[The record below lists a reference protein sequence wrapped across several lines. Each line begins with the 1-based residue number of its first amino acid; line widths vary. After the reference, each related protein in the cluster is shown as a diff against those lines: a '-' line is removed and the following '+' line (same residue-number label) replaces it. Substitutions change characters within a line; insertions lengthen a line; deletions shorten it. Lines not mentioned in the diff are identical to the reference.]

1 MRGRMKNSWKYISV
15 IASLAVLGALALIG
29 RASITSCVI
38 FTLVAAGIWVA
49 EKKEKNILANYLLV
63 LLLTVSTY
71 YFNDLM
77 AIGKVVTK
85 MDKIGCLNVVIYLSI
100 YMIMVSIVKK
110 WRITIWIPIG
120 VFLLLGIVNAVVK
133 AIRSTP
139 ISGGDIFSLKTAMTV
154 AGSYTLNFDKEFWL
168 KTGAG
173 LCFLIGVLLF
183 AIFYFLQ
190 YRKMDVAYPVKIRA
204 ILGGVSVAFWILLL
218 ATNSVISF
226 GGVRADYWTHETNG
240 FAYNLYLQLKEIV
253 IREPENYSVE
263 ELQQQLQEYDSDEA
277 VASTEYPNII
287 AIMNESFADLEVLGE
302 FETNKDVLPVLKSL
316 KENTIQGDLYV
327 SIYGGNT
334 ANSEYEFLTGQS
346 ISYFSERVVP
356 YQMYLHEEKENLFTQ
371 MKDLGYETV
380 FMHPYGSYGWNR
392 VAVYNYFGVDR
403 MFFEEDMDSLNYIRQ
418 YATDSSQYEVVKDL
432 LEENNGDEPKFIF
445 DVTVQNHG
453 GYTGEIGQLKKEIS
467 IEGKAYEE
475 AGNYLNLVHESDRAL
490 GEFLEYLG
498 NYPEPVA
505 VIFFGD
511 HQPAVESEF
520 VEAMTGY
527 SLTNM
532 PQAERQ
538 KMYTTPYFIWTN
550 YDIEEK
556 QDVDMSLNY
565 LSSYAMEVL
574 GLPMTGHQKYLM
586 NLYQKY
592 PVMNTVGIIDAE
604 ENHISYQEMD
614 EECKDEIVKYHNIIY
629 HYMFDE
635 ETMDDYYRLKQTN

>member
-1 MRGRMKNSWKYISV
+1 MKYSWKYLSAIV
-15 IASLAVLGALALIG
+15 SLAVLVAFALVG

-38 FTLVAAGIWVA
+38 FAFVAAGIWMV
-49 EKKEKNILANYLLV
+49 EKKEKSIFVNYLLI
-63 LLLTVSTY
+63 LLLGISVC

-85 MDKIGCLNVVIYLSI
+85 INRVGILNVLLYLSI
-100 YMIMVSIVKK
+100 YMLMVSLSKK
-110 WRITIWIPIG
+110 WKITIWIPN
-120 VFLLLGIVNAVVK
+120 VFFLILGIVNAVVK

-139 ISGGDIFSLKTAMTV
+139 ISGGDIFSIKTAMTV
-154 AGSYTLNFDKEFWL
+154 AGSYTLNFDMEFWL

-173 LCFLIGVLLF
+173 LCFLIGVLF
-183 AIFYFLQ
+183 FTAIFLWQ
-190 YRKMDVAYPVKIRA
+190 YRKEEQIYPTKVRLT
-204 ILGGVSVAFWILLL
+204 LGGLSLGFWLLL
-218 ATNSVISF
+218 IGTNSIISM
-226 GGVRADYWTHETNG
+226 GGVKADYWTHEVNG

-253 IREPENYSVE
+253 ISEPEEYSSE
-263 ELQQQLQEYDSDEA
+263 ELQQQLQEYSSDQA
-277 VASTEYPNII
+277 VMSTEYPNII

-302 FETNKDVLPVLKSL
+302 FETNKEVLPVLKSL

-334 ANSEYEFLTGQS
+334 ANSEYEFLTGHS
-346 ISYFSERVVP
+346 IGYFSERVVP

-403 MFFEEDMDSLNYIRQ
+403 MFFEEDMDSLTHIRQ
-418 YATDSSQYEVVKDL
+418 FATDSSQYEVVKEM
-432 LEENNGDEPKFIF
+432 LEENKGSEPMFIF

-453 GYTGEIGQLKKEIS
+453 GYTGKIEQLKKEIS
-467 IEGKAYEE
+467 LEGKTYEE
-475 AGNYLNLVHESDRAL
+475 VGNYLNLVHESDRAL
-490 GEFLEYLG
+490 GEFLEYLED
-498 NYPEPVA
+498 YEEPVA

-520 VEAMTGY
+520 VEAMTGH
-527 SLTNM
+527 SMNSM
-532 PQAERQ
+532 PQSERQ
-538 KMYTTPYFIWTN
+538 KMYITPYFIWTN

-556 QDVDMSLNY
+556 QDVNMSLNY

-586 NLYQKY
+586 DLYMEY
-592 PVMNTVGIIDAE
+592 PIINTVGIMDAE
-604 ENHISYQEMD
+604 GNHISYQEMD
-614 EECKDEIVKYHNIIY
+614 KECGQAVEKYHKIIY
-629 HYMFDE
+629 NYMFDNK
-635 ETMDDYYRLKQTN
+635 TMNDYFKLK

>member
-1 MRGRMKNSWKYISV
+1 MKYSWKYISV
-15 IASLAVLGALALIG
+15 IASLAVLVAFALIG
-29 RASITSCVI
+29 RASVTSCAI
-38 FTLVAAGIWVA
+38 FALIAVSIWVA
-49 EKKEKNILANYLLV
+49 EKKEKTILTNYLVV
-63 LLLTVSTY
+63 LLLAVSAY

-77 AIGKVVTK
+77 AIGKVVTGINK
-85 MDKIGCLNVVIYLSI
+85 TGILNILLYLSI
-100 YMIMVSIVKK
+100 YILLVSIVKK
-110 WRITIWIPIG
+110 WEITVWIPTFF
-120 VFLLLGIVNAVVK
+120 FLILGIVNTVVK

-139 ISGGDIFSLKTAMTV
+139 ISGGDIFSIKTAMTV
-154 AGSYTLNFDKEFWL
+154 AGSYNLNFDMEFWL

-173 LCFLIGVLLF
+173 LCFLAGVLFFVIMNLW
-183 AIFYFLQ
+183 Q
-190 YRKMDVAYPVKIRA
+190 HRKEEQVYPAKIRL
-204 ILGGVSVAFWILLL
+204 IMGSISVVFWLMLIG
-218 ATNSVISF
+218 TNSMISF
-226 GGVRADYWTHETNG
+226 GGVKADYWSHETNG

-253 IREPENYSVE
+253 ISEPEEYSVE
-263 ELQQQLQEYDSDEA
+263 ELQKQLQVYSSDEA
-277 VASTEYPNII
+277 VALAEYPNVI

-302 FETNKDVLPVLKSL
+302 FETNKEVLPVLKSL

-346 ISYFSERVVP
+346 IGYFSERVVP

-392 VAVYNYFGVDR
+392 VSVYNYFGVDR
-403 MFFEEDMDSLNYIRQ
+403 MFFEEDMDSLSYIRQ
-418 YATDSSQYEVVKDL
+418 YATDSSQYELVKEL
-432 LEENNGDEPKFIF
+432 LEENKSDEPMFIF

-453 GYTGEIGQLKKEIS
+453 GYTGEIEPLKKEIVL
-467 IEGKAYEE
+467 EGKDYEE
-475 AGNYLNLVHESDRAL
+475 TGNYLNLVHESDRAL
-490 GEFLEYLG
+490 GEFLEYLE
-498 NYPEPVA
+498 NYKEPVA

-520 VEAMTGY
+520 VEAMTGH
-527 SLTNM
+527 SLSNM
-532 PQAERQ
+532 PQSERQ

-586 NLYQKY
+586 DLYKEY
-592 PVMNTVGIIDAE
+592 PVINTVGIMEATGK
-604 ENHISYQEMD
+604 HISYQETEGEC
-614 EECKDEIVKYHNIIY
+614 EEEINRYHNIIY
-629 HYMFDE
+629 NYMFDD
-635 ETMDDYYRLKQTN
+635 ETIDDYFKLK

>member
-1 MRGRMKNSWKYISV
+1 MKYSWKYLSIT
-15 IASLAVLGALALIG
+15 ASLAVLAAFALIG

-38 FTLVAAGIWVA
+38 FALIAAGIWTA
-49 EKKEKNILANYLLV
+49 EKKEKSIPANCLLV
-63 LLLTVSTY
+63 VLLAVSTY

-85 MDKIGCLNVVIYLSI
+85 LDKVSILNILLYLSI
-100 YMIMVSIVKK
+100 YMLIVSVIRRWK
-110 WRITIWIPIG
+110 ITVWIPTV
-120 VFLLLGIVNAVVK
+120 VFLILGIVNAVVK

-139 ISGGDIFSLKTAMTV
+139 ISGGDIFSIKTAMTV
-154 AGSYTLNFDKEFWL
+154 AGSYTMNFDIEFWL

-173 LCFLIGVLLF
+173 LCFLAGVLF
-183 AIFYFLQ
+183 FVSIYFVQ
-190 YRKMDVAYPVKIRA
+190 YRKEKQIYSVKMRVAFGA
-204 ILGGVSVAFWILLL
+204 VSVVFWVLLI
-218 ATNSVISF
+218 ATNSIISF
-226 GGVRADYWTHETNG
+226 GGVRADYWTHEVNG

-253 IREPENYSVE
+253 ISEPEEYKVE
-263 ELQQQLQEYDSDEA
+263 ELQQQLQGYESDEA
-277 VASTEYPNII
+277 VVSAEYPNVI

-302 FETNKDVLPVLKSL
+302 FETNKEVLPVLKSL

-346 ISYFSERVVP
+346 IGYFSERVVP
-356 YQMYLHEEKENLFTQ
+356 YQMYLHEDKENLLTQ
-371 MKDLGYETV
+371 MKNLGYETV
-380 FMHPYGSYGWNR
+380 FMHPFGSYGWNR
-392 VAVYNYFGVDR
+392 VSVYNYFGVDR
-403 MFFEEDMDSLNYIRQ
+403 MFFEEDMDSLTYIRQ
-418 YATDSSQYEVVKDL
+418 YATDSSQYEVVKGL
-432 LEENNGDEPKFIF
+432 LEEQDGNKPMFIF

-453 GYTGEIGQLKKEIS
+453 GYTGEIEPLKKEIS
-467 IEGKAYEE
+467 LEGKVYEE
-475 AGNYLNLVHESDRAL
+475 TDNYLNLVHESDRAL
-490 GEFLEYLG
+490 GEFLEYLE
-498 NYPEPVA
+498 NYEEPVA

-527 SLTNM
+527 SLNNM

-586 NLYQKY
+586 DLYKEY
-592 PVMNTVGIIDAE
+592 PVINTVGIMDVE
-604 ENHISYQEMD
+604 GNHISYQEAD
-614 EECKDEIVKYHNIIY
+614 EKCEKEIEKYHNIIY
-629 HYMFDE
+629 NYMFDE
-635 ETMDDYYRLKQTN
+635 ETIDDYFKLK

>member
-1 MRGRMKNSWKYISV
+1 MKNSWKYISV
-15 IASLAVLGALALIG
+15 IASLAVLAALALIG

-38 FTLVAAGIWVA
+38 FALIAAGIWAA
-49 EKKEKNILANYLLV
+49 EKKEKFIPANYLTVV
-63 LLLTVSTY
+63 LLALSAY

-77 AIGKVVTK
+77 AIGKVVARISKTG
-85 MDKIGCLNVVIYLSI
+85 ILNILLYLSI
-100 YMIMVSIVKK
+100 YILMVSLVRKWGIIV
-110 WRITIWIPIG
+110 WVPN
-120 VFLLLGIVNAVVK
+120 VFFLILGIVNAVVK

-139 ISGGDIFSLKTAMTV
+139 ISAGDIFSIKTAMTV
-154 AGSYTLNFDKEFWL
+154 AGSYTLNFDMEFWL

-173 LCFLIGVLLF
+173 LCFFAGVLFFTAVFWRQYGKKEQRYSIKIRLALGSLAVIFWLMLIGTDS
-183 AIFYFLQ
+183 I
-190 YRKMDVAYPVKIRA
+190 IS
-204 ILGGVSVAFWILLL
+204 IGGVK
-218 ATNSVISF
+218 
-226 GGVRADYWTHETNG
+226 ADYWTHEVNG

-253 IREPENYSVE
+253 ISEPEEYRVE
-263 ELQQQLQEYDSDEA
+263 GLQQQLKEYSSDKA
-277 VASTEYPNII
+277 VALAEYPNII

-302 FETNKDVLPVLKSL
+302 FETNKEVLPVLKSL
-316 KENTIQGDLYV
+316 QENTIQGDLYV

-346 ISYFSERVVP
+346 IGYFSERVVP

-392 VAVYNYFGVDR
+392 VSVYHYFGVDR
-403 MFFEEDMDSLNYIRQ
+403 MLFEEDMDSLTHIRQ
-418 YATDSSQYEVVKDL
+418 FATDSSQYEVVKKL
-432 LEENNGDEPKFIF
+432 LEENKGDKPMFIF

-453 GYTGEIGQLKKEIS
+453 GYTGEMEQLKKEIS
-467 IEGKAYEE
+467 MEDMNYEE

-490 GEFLEYLG
+490 GEFLEYLKE
-498 NYPEPVA
+498 YEEPVA

-520 VEAMTGY
+520 VEALTGY
-527 SLTNM
+527 SLNAM
-532 PQAERQ
+532 PQSERQ

-565 LSSYAMEVL
+565 LSSYAMETL

-586 NLYQKY
+586 DLYKEY
-592 PVMNTVGIIDAE
+592 PVINTVGIMDTSG
-604 ENHISYQEMD
+604 NHISYQEMD
-614 EECKDEIVKYHNIIY
+614 GKCEEEIGKYHNIIY
-629 HYMFDE
+629 NYMFDDTMIE
-635 ETMDDYYRLKQTN
+635 EYFELK

>member
-1 MRGRMKNSWKYISV
+1 MKNSWKYISV
-15 IASLAVLGALALIG
+15 IASLAVLAALALIG

-38 FTLVAAGIWVA
+38 FALIVAGIWVA
-49 EKKEKNILANYLLV
+49 EKKEKTILTNYLLV
-63 LLLTVSTY
+63 LLLAVSSY

-77 AIGKVVTK
+77 AIGKVVTQINK
-85 MDKIGCLNVVIYLSI
+85 VGCLNIVLYLSI
-100 YMIMVSIVKK
+100 YMFLVSIVKK
-110 WRITIWIPIG
+110 WKITVWIPT
-120 VFLLLGIVNAVVK
+120 VFFMILGIVNSVVK

-154 AGSYTLNFDKEFWL
+154 AGSYTLNFDMEFWL

-173 LCFLIGVLLF
+173 LCFLAGVLF
-183 AIFYFLQ
+183 FVVIYFGQ
-190 YRKMDVAYPVKIRA
+190 YRKDNATYPVKVRA
-204 ILGGVSVAFWILLL
+204 IFASLPVAFWLLL
-218 ATNSVISF
+218 IVTNSIISF
-226 GGVRADYWTHETNG
+226 GGVKADYWTHETNG

-253 IREPENYSVE
+253 ISEPEEYKVE
-263 ELQQQLQEYDSDEA
+263 ELQQKLQEYSSDEA

-302 FETNKDVLPVLKSL
+302 FETNKEVLPVLKSL
-316 KENTIQGDLYV
+316 QENTIQGDLYV

-346 ISYFSERVVP
+346 ICYFSERVVP

-392 VAVYNYFGVDR
+392 VSVYNYFGVDR
-403 MFFEEDMDSLNYIRQ
+403 MFFEEDMDSLNHIRQ
-418 YATDSSQYEVVKDL
+418 FATDSSQYELVKEL
-432 LEENNGDEPKFIF
+432 LEENKDSEPMFIF

-453 GYTGEIGQLKKEIS
+453 GYTGEIEQLKKEIS
-467 IEGKAYEE
+467 LQGKTYEE

-490 GEFLEYLG
+490 GEFLQYLE
-498 NYPEPVA
+498 NYEEPVA

-527 SLTNM
+527 SLNAM
-532 PQAERQ
+532 PQSERQ
-538 KMYTTPYFIWTN
+538 KMYITPYFIWTN

-565 LSSYAMEVL
+565 LSSYAMEIL

-586 NLYQKY
+586 DLYEKY
-592 PVMNTVGIIDAE
+592 PVINTVGIMDAAG
-604 ENHISYQEMD
+604 NHISYEESD
-614 EECKDEIVKYHNIIY
+614 EKCEEEIEKYHNIIY
-629 HYMFDE
+629 NYMFDDN
-635 ETMDDYYRLKQTN
+635 TMNDYFKLK